1 MMFRK
6 VNKVHFVGI
15 GGIGMS
21 GIAELLMNL
30 GFTVSGSDLNDS
42 EIIRNLKTH
51 GATIFEGHEAKNVKD
66 CEVLVYSSA
75 VPKDNS
81 ELIAAHEN
89 NIPIIKRAEM
99 LGELIALKQTSIG
112 VGGTHG
118 KTSTSSMVGALL
130 SHADLDPTMVVGGLV
145 QNINTNSQLGSGDL
159 IVVEA
164 DEYDKSFLQLKPTI
178 AVITNIEREHMDC
191 YDDMDDLFNSFAQFA
206 NSVPFYGALVACLDS
221 PGVQYIIPQVKRPVI
236 TYGLSSQAE
245 ISAKNIR
252 PNEMVTTFTLYQN
265 NKNCGDVTLH
275 VPGKHNVLNSLAAA
289 AIGFEMGLDA
299 KAIIAGIGS
308 YGGVRRRF
316 EIKGVAND
324 VMVVDD
330 YAHHP
335 TEVSATLQAARDG
348 WDRRII
354 AVFQP
359 HLFTRTESFY
369 KEFAAAF
376 MDSDILIVTDIYPA
390 REKPIKGVTGKL
402 VFDAARSAGHKQA
415 HYIPELDDL
424 QDALD
429 NIVQEN
435 DLVITIG
442 AGTIWRYGQSYF
454 DHLNSKEV
462 AA

>member
-1 MMFRK
+1 MFRK

-21 GIAELLMNL
+21 GIAELLLNL
-30 GFTVSGSDLNDS
+30 GFSVSGSDLNDS
-42 EIIRNLKTH
+42 EIIQNLRSK
-51 GATIFEGHEAKNVKD
+51 GAMIYEGHHAKNLGD

-75 VPKDNS
+75 VPEDNP
-81 ELIAAHEN
+81 ELIAARGKN
-89 NIPIIKRAEM
+89 VTIIKRAEM

-118 KTSTSSMVGALL
+118 KTSTSSMIGALL
-130 SHADLDPTMVVGGLV
+130 SHAQLDPTLVVGGLV
-145 QNINTNSQLGSGDL
+145 KNIDTNSQLGSGDL

-178 AVITNIEREHMDC
+178 SVITNIEQEHMDC
-191 YDDMDDLFNSFAQFA
+191 YDDLEDLHNSFTQFA
-206 NSVPFYGALVACLDS
+206 NAVPFYGAVLACLDS
-221 PGVQYIIPQVKRPVI
+221 PGVQDIIPKIKRPVI
-236 TYGLSSQAE
+236 TYGFTSQAD
-245 ISAKNIR
+245 ISAKNIQSK
-252 PNEMVTTFTLYQN
+252 ETKTTYSLYKQN
-265 NKNCGDVTLH
+265 QKCGKVTLN

-289 AIGFEMGLDA
+289 AIGFEMGLSA
-299 KAIIAGIGS
+299 KTIIAGIGS

-316 EIKGVAND
+316 EIKGIAGD

-359 HLFTRTESFY
+359 HLFSRTKSFY

-376 MDSDILIVTDIYPA
+376 MDSDVLIVTDIYPA

-402 VFDAARSAGHKQA
+402 VFNAARSTGHKNA
-415 HYIPELDDL
+415 HYIPDLENLQVALDD
-424 QDALD
+424 
-429 NIVQEN
+429 IIQEN
-435 DLVITIG
+435 DMVITIG

-454 DHLNSKEV
+454 DHLISQE
-462 AA
+462 AAA

>member
-1 MMFRK
+1 MFRK

-21 GIAELLMNL
+21 GIAELHLNL
-30 GFTVSGSDLNDS
+30 GFSISGSDLNDS
-42 EIIRNLKTH
+42 EIIRNLRSK
-51 GATIFEGHEAKNVKD
+51 GAMIFEGHHAKNLGD

-75 VPKDNS
+75 VPEDNP
-81 ELIAAHEN
+81 ELIAAREKKV
-89 NIPIIKRAEM
+89 PIIKRAEM

-118 KTSTSSMVGALL
+118 KTSTSSMIGALL
-130 SHADLDPTMVVGGLV
+130 SHAQLDPTLVVGGLV
-145 QNINTNSQLGSGDL
+145 KNIDTNSQLGSGDL

-178 AVITNIEREHMDC
+178 SVITNIEQEHMDC
-191 YDDMDDLFNSFAQFA
+191 YDDLEDLHNSFAQFA
-206 NSVPFYGALVACLDS
+206 NAVPFYGVVLACLDS
-221 PGVQYIIPQVKRPVI
+221 SGVQDIIPKIKRPVI
-236 TYGLSSQAE
+236 TYGLTSQAD
-245 ISAKNIR
+245 ISAKNIQSK
-252 PNEMVTTFTLYQN
+252 ESKTTYSLYKQDQ
-265 NKNCGDVTLH
+265 KCGKVTLN

-299 KAIIAGIGS
+299 KTIIDGIGN

-316 EIKGVAND
+316 EIKGIAGD

-335 TEVSATLQAARDG
+335 TEVSATLQAARGG

-359 HLFTRTESFY
+359 HLFSRTKSFY

-376 MDSDILIVTDIYPA
+376 MDSDVLIVTDIYPA
-390 REKPIKGVTGKL
+390 REKPIKGITGKL
-402 VFDAARSAGHKQA
+402 VFNAARSTGHKNA
-415 HYIPELDDL
+415 HYIPDLKDL
-424 QDALD
+424 QTTLD
-429 NIVQEN
+429 GIIQEN
-435 DLVITIG
+435 DMVITIG
-442 AGTIWRYGQSYF
+442 AGTIWRYAQSYF
-454 DHLNSKEV
+454 DHLISQE
-462 AA
+462 AAA

>member
-6 VNKVHFVGI
+6 VNRVHFVGI

-21 GIAELLMNL
+21 GIAELLINL

-42 EIIRNLKTH
+42 EIIQNLKAR
-51 GATIFEGHEAKNVKD
+51 GATVFEGHEASHVSD

-75 VPKDNS
+75 VPKDNP
-81 ELIAAHEN
+81 ELIAAHEK

-130 SHADLDPTMVVGGLV
+130 SHADLDPTLVVGGLV
-145 QNINTNSQLGSGDL
+145 QNIDTNSQLGSGDL

-178 AVITNIEREHMDC
+178 SVITNIEQEHMDC
-191 YDDMDDLFNSFAQFA
+191 YDDLDDLHNSFAQFC
-206 NSVPFYGALVACLDS
+206 NSVPFYGAVVACLDS
-221 PGVQYIIPQVKRPVI
+221 HGVQEIIPRIKRPVI
-236 TYGLSSQAE
+236 TYGLSFQAE

-252 PNEMVTTFTLYQN
+252 AKETDTIYTLYQN
-265 NKNCGDVTLH
+265 NKKCGNVTLH

-289 AIGFEMGLDA
+289 AIGFEMGLNA
-299 KAIIAGIGS
+299 KTIIAGIGS

-316 EIKGVAND
+316 EIKGVAGN

-359 HLFTRTESFY
+359 HLFSRTEAFY

-376 MDSDILIVTDIYPA
+376 MDSDILVVTDIYPA
-390 REKPIKGVTGKL
+390 REKPIKGVTGEL

-415 HYIPELDDL
+415 HYVPELEDL

-429 NIVQEN
+429 EIVREN
-435 DLVITIG
+435 DMVITIG
-442 AGTIWRYGQSYF
+442 AGTIWRYGQSYY
-454 DHLNSKEV
+454 DHLINQE
-462 AA
+462 AAA

>member
-1 MMFRK
+1 MFRK

-21 GIAELLMNL
+21 GIAELLLNL
-30 GFTVSGSDLNDS
+30 GFSVSGSDLNDS
-42 EIIRNLKTH
+42 EIIQNLRSK
-51 GATIFEGHEAKNVKD
+51 GAMIYEGHHAKNLGD

-75 VPKDNS
+75 VPEDNP
-81 ELIAAHEN
+81 ELIAARGKN
-89 NIPIIKRAEM
+89 VTIIKRAEM

-130 SHADLDPTMVVGGLV
+130 SHAQLDPTLVVGGLV
-145 QNINTNSQLGSGDL
+145 KNIDTNSQLGSGDL

-178 AVITNIEREHMDC
+178 SVITNIEQEHMDC
-191 YDDMDDLFNSFAQFA
+191 YDDLEDLHNSFTQFA
-206 NSVPFYGALVACLDS
+206 NAVPFYGAVLACLDS
-221 PGVQYIIPQVKRPVI
+221 PGVQDIIPRIKRPVI
-236 TYGLSSQAE
+236 TYGFTSQAD
-245 ISAKNIR
+245 ISAKNIQSK
-252 PNEMVTTFTLYQN
+252 ETKTTYSLYKQN
-265 NKNCGDVTLH
+265 QKCGKVTLN

-289 AIGFEMGLDA
+289 AIGFEMGLSA
-299 KAIIAGIGS
+299 KTIIAGIGS

-316 EIKGVAND
+316 EIKGIAGD

-359 HLFTRTESFY
+359 HLFSRTKSFY

-376 MDSDILIVTDIYPA
+376 MDSDVLIVTDIYPA

-402 VFDAARSAGHKQA
+402 VFNAARSTGHKNV
-415 HYIPELDDL
+415 HYIPDLENLQVALDD
-424 QDALD
+424 
-429 NIVQEN
+429 IIQEN
-435 DLVITIG
+435 DMVITIG

-454 DHLNSKEV
+454 DHLISQE
-462 AA
+462 AAA

>member
-1 MMFRK
+1 MFRK

-21 GIAELLMNL
+21 GIAELLLNL
-30 GFTVSGSDLNDS
+30 GFSISGSDLNDS
-42 EIIRNLKTH
+42 EIIRNLRSK
-51 GATIFEGHEAKNVKD
+51 GAMIFEGHHAKNLGD

-75 VPKDNS
+75 VPEDNP
-81 ELIAAHEN
+81 ELIAAREKKV
-89 NIPIIKRAEM
+89 PIIKRAEM

-118 KTSTSSMVGALL
+118 KTSTSSMIGALL
-130 SHADLDPTMVVGGLV
+130 SHAQLDPTLVVGGLV
-145 QNINTNSQLGSGDL
+145 KNIDTNSQLGSGDL

-178 AVITNIEREHMDC
+178 SVITNIEQEHMDC
-191 YDDMDDLFNSFAQFA
+191 YDDLEDLHNSFAQFA
-206 NSVPFYGALVACLDS
+206 NAVPFYGVVLACLDS
-221 PGVQYIIPQVKRPVI
+221 SGVQDIIPKIKRPVI
-236 TYGLSSQAE
+236 TYGLTSQAD
-245 ISAKNIR
+245 ISAKNIQSK
-252 PNEMVTTFTLYQN
+252 ESKTTYSLYKQDQ
-265 NKNCGDVTLH
+265 KCGKVTLN

-299 KAIIAGIGS
+299 KTIIDGIGS

-316 EIKGVAND
+316 EIKGIAGD

-335 TEVSATLQAARDG
+335 TEVSATLQAARGG

-359 HLFTRTESFY
+359 HLFSRTKSFY

-376 MDSDILIVTDIYPA
+376 MDSDVLIVTDIYPA
-390 REKPIKGVTGKL
+390 REKPIKGITGKL
-402 VFDAARSAGHKQA
+402 VFNAARSTGHKNA
-415 HYIPELDDL
+415 HYIPDLKDLKTTLDG
-424 QDALD
+424 
-429 NIVQEN
+429 IIQEN
-435 DLVITIG
+435 DMVITIG
-442 AGTIWRYGQSYF
+442 AGTIWRYAQSYF
-454 DHLNSKEV
+454 DHLISQE
-462 AA
+462 AAA

>member
-1 MMFRK
+1 MFRK

-21 GIAELLMNL
+21 GIAELLLNL
-30 GFTVSGSDLNDS
+30 GFFISGSDLNDS
-42 EIIRNLKTH
+42 EIIRNLRSK
-51 GATIFEGHEAKNVKD
+51 GAMIFEGHHAKNLGD

-75 VPKDNS
+75 VPEDNP
-81 ELIAAHEN
+81 ELIAAREKKV
-89 NIPIIKRAEM
+89 PIIKRAEM

-118 KTSTSSMVGALL
+118 KTSTSSMIGALL
-130 SHADLDPTMVVGGLV
+130 SHAQLDPTLVVGGLV
-145 QNINTNSQLGSGDL
+145 KNIDTNSQLGSGDL

-178 AVITNIEREHMDC
+178 SVITNIEQEHMDC
-191 YDDMDDLFNSFAQFA
+191 YDDLEDLHNSFAQFA
-206 NSVPFYGALVACLDS
+206 NAVPFYGVVLACLDS
-221 PGVQYIIPQVKRPVI
+221 SGVQDIIPKIKRPVI
-236 TYGLSSQAE
+236 TYGLTSQAD
-245 ISAKNIR
+245 ISAKNIQSKESK
-252 PNEMVTTFTLYQN
+252 PTYSLYKQDQ
-265 NKNCGDVTLH
+265 KCGKVTLN

-299 KAIIAGIGS
+299 KTIIDGIGS

-316 EIKGVAND
+316 EIKGIAGD

-335 TEVSATLQAARDG
+335 TEVSATLQAARGG

-359 HLFTRTESFY
+359 HLFSRTKSFY

-376 MDSDILIVTDIYPA
+376 MDSDVLIVTDIYPA
-390 REKPIKGVTGKL
+390 REKPIKGITGKL
-402 VFDAARSAGHKQA
+402 VFNAARSTGHKNA
-415 HYIPELDDL
+415 HYIPDLKDL
-424 QDALD
+424 QTTLD
-429 NIVQEN
+429 GIIQEN
-435 DLVITIG
+435 DMVITIG
-442 AGTIWRYGQSYF
+442 AGTIWRYAQSYF
-454 DHLNSKEV
+454 DHLISQE
-462 AA
+462 AAA

>member
-1 MMFRK
+1 MFRK

-21 GIAELLMNL
+21 GIAELLLNL
-30 GFTVSGSDLNDS
+30 GFSISGSDLNDS
-42 EIIRNLKTH
+42 EIIRNLRSK
-51 GATIFEGHEAKNVKD
+51 GAMIFEGHHAKNLGD

-75 VPKDNS
+75 VPEDNP
-81 ELIAAHEN
+81 ELIAAREKKV
-89 NIPIIKRAEM
+89 PIIKRAEM

-118 KTSTSSMVGALL
+118 KTSTSSMIGALL
-130 SHADLDPTMVVGGLV
+130 SHAQLDPTLVVGGLV
-145 QNINTNSQLGSGDL
+145 KNIDTNSQLGSGDL

-178 AVITNIEREHMDC
+178 SVITNIEQEHMDC
-191 YDDMDDLFNSFAQFA
+191 YDDLEDLHNSFAQFA
-206 NSVPFYGALVACLDS
+206 NAVPFYGVVLACLDS
-221 PGVQYIIPQVKRPVI
+221 SGVQDIIPKIKRPVI
-236 TYGLSSQAE
+236 TYGLTSQAD
-245 ISAKNIR
+245 ISAKNIQSK
-252 PNEMVTTFTLYQN
+252 ESKTTYSLYKQN
-265 NKNCGDVTLH
+265 QKCGKVTLN

-299 KAIIAGIGS
+299 KTIMDGIGS

-316 EIKGVAND
+316 EIKGIAGD

-335 TEVSATLQAARDG
+335 TEVSATLQAARGG

-359 HLFTRTESFY
+359 HLFSRTKSFY

-376 MDSDILIVTDIYPA
+376 MDSDVLIVTDIYPA
-390 REKPIKGVTGKL
+390 REKPIKGITGKL
-402 VFDAARSAGHKQA
+402 VFNAARSTGHKNA
-415 HYIPELDDL
+415 HYIPDLKDL
-424 QDALD
+424 QTTLD
-429 NIVQEN
+429 GIIQEN
-435 DLVITIG
+435 DMVITIG
-442 AGTIWRYGQSYF
+442 AGTIWRYAQSYF
-454 DHLNSKEV
+454 DHLISQE
-462 AA
+462 AAA

>member
-1 MMFRK
+1 MFRK

-21 GIAELLMNL
+21 GIAELLLNL
-30 GFTVSGSDLNDS
+30 GFSVSGSDLNDS
-42 EIIRNLKTH
+42 EIIQNLRSK
-51 GATIFEGHEAKNVKD
+51 GAMIYEGHHAKNLGD

-75 VPKDNS
+75 VPEDNP
-81 ELIAAHEN
+81 ELIAARGKN
-89 NIPIIKRAEM
+89 VPIIKRAEM

-118 KTSTSSMVGALL
+118 KTSTSSMIGALL
-130 SHADLDPTMVVGGLV
+130 SYAQLDPTLVVGGLV
-145 QNINTNSQLGSGDL
+145 KNIDTNSQLGSGDL

-178 AVITNIEREHMDC
+178 SVITNIEQEHMDC
-191 YDDMDDLFNSFAQFA
+191 YDDLEDLHNSFTQFA
-206 NSVPFYGALVACLDS
+206 NAVPFYGAVLACLDS
-221 PGVQYIIPQVKRPVI
+221 PGVQDIIPKIKRPVI
-236 TYGLSSQAE
+236 TYGFTSQAD
-245 ISAKNIR
+245 ISAKNIQSK
-252 PNEMVTTFTLYQN
+252 ETKTTYSLYKQN
-265 NKNCGDVTLH
+265 QKCGKVTLN

-289 AIGFEMGLDA
+289 AIGFEMGLSA
-299 KAIIAGIGS
+299 KTIIAGIGS

-316 EIKGVAND
+316 EIKGIAGD

-359 HLFTRTESFY
+359 HLFSRTKSFY

-376 MDSDILIVTDIYPA
+376 MDSDVLIVTDIYPA

-402 VFDAARSAGHKQA
+402 VFNAARSTGHKNV
-415 HYIPELDDL
+415 HYIPNLENLQVSLDD
-424 QDALD
+424 
-429 NIVQEN
+429 IIQEN
-435 DLVITIG
+435 DMVITIG

-454 DHLNSKEV
+454 DHLINQE
-462 AA
+462 AAA

>member
-1 MMFRK
+1 MFRK

-21 GIAELLMNL
+21 GIAELLLNL
-30 GFTVSGSDLNDS
+30 GFSVSGSDLNDS
-42 EIIRNLKTH
+42 EIIQNLRSK
-51 GATIFEGHEAKNVKD
+51 GAMIYEGHHAKNLGD

-75 VPKDNS
+75 VPEDNP
-81 ELIAAHEN
+81 ELIAARGKN
-89 NIPIIKRAEM
+89 VTIIKRAEM

-118 KTSTSSMVGALL
+118 KTSTSSMIGALL
-130 SHADLDPTMVVGGLV
+130 SHAQLDPTLVVGGLV
-145 QNINTNSQLGSGDL
+145 KNIDTNSQLGSGDL

-178 AVITNIEREHMDC
+178 SVITNIEQEHMDC
-191 YDDMDDLFNSFAQFA
+191 YDDLEDLHNSFTQFA
-206 NSVPFYGALVACLDS
+206 NAVPFYGAVLACLDS
-221 PGVQYIIPQVKRPVI
+221 PGVQDIIPRIKRPVI
-236 TYGLSSQAE
+236 TYGFTSQAD
-245 ISAKNIR
+245 ISAKNIQSK
-252 PNEMVTTFTLYQN
+252 ETKTTYSLYKQN
-265 NKNCGDVTLH
+265 QKCGKVTLN

-289 AIGFEMGLDA
+289 AIGFEMGLSA
-299 KAIIAGIGS
+299 KTIIAGIGS

-316 EIKGVAND
+316 EIKGIAGN

-359 HLFTRTESFY
+359 HLFSRTKSFY

-376 MDSDILIVTDIYPA
+376 MDSDVLIVTDIYPA

-402 VFDAARSAGHKQA
+402 VFNAARSTGHKNV
-415 HYIPELDDL
+415 HYIPDLEDLQAALDD
-424 QDALD
+424 
-429 NIVQEN
+429 IIQEN
-435 DLVITIG
+435 DMVITIG

-454 DHLNSKEV
+454 DHLISQE
-462 AA
+462 AAA

>member
-1 MMFRK
+1 MFRK

-21 GIAELLMNL
+21 GIAELLLNL
-30 GFTVSGSDLNDS
+30 GFSISGSDLNDS
-42 EIIRNLKTH
+42 EIIRNLRSK
-51 GATIFEGHEAKNVKD
+51 GAMIFEGHHAKNLGD

-75 VPKDNS
+75 VPENNP
-81 ELIAAHEN
+81 ELIAAREKKV
-89 NIPIIKRAEM
+89 PIIKRAEM

-118 KTSTSSMVGALL
+118 KTSTSSMIGALL
-130 SHADLDPTMVVGGLV
+130 SHAQLDPTLVVGGLV
-145 QNINTNSQLGSGDL
+145 KNIDTNSQLGSGNL

-178 AVITNIEREHMDC
+178 SVITNIEQEHMDC
-191 YDDMDDLFNSFAQFA
+191 YDDLEDLHNSFAQFA
-206 NSVPFYGALVACLDS
+206 NAVPFYGVVLACLDS
-221 PGVQYIIPQVKRPVI
+221 SGVQDIIPKIKRPVI
-236 TYGLSSQAE
+236 TYGLTSQAD
-245 ISAKNIR
+245 ISAKNIQSK
-252 PNEMVTTFTLYQN
+252 ESKTTYSLYKQN
-265 NKNCGDVTLH
+265 QKCGKVTLN

-299 KAIIAGIGS
+299 KTIIDGIGS

-316 EIKGVAND
+316 EIKGIAGD

-335 TEVSATLQAARDG
+335 TEVSATLQAARGG

-359 HLFTRTESFY
+359 HLFSRTKSFY

-376 MDSDILIVTDIYPA
+376 MDSDVLIVTDIYPA
-390 REKPIKGVTGKL
+390 REKPIKGITGKL
-402 VFDAARSAGHKQA
+402 VFNAARSTGHKNA
-415 HYIPELDDL
+415 HYIPDLKDL
-424 QDALD
+424 QTTLD
-429 NIVQEN
+429 GIIQEN
-435 DLVITIG
+435 DMVITIG
-442 AGTIWRYGQSYF
+442 AGTIWRYAQSYF
-454 DHLNSKEV
+454 DHLISQE
-462 AA
+462 AAA

>member
-1 MMFRK
+1 MFRK

-21 GIAELLMNL
+21 GIAELLLNL
-30 GFTVSGSDLNDS
+30 GFSISGSDLNDS
-42 EIIRNLKTH
+42 EIIRNLRSK
-51 GATIFEGHEAKNVKD
+51 GAMIFEGHHAKNLGD

-75 VPKDNS
+75 VPEANP
-81 ELIAAHEN
+81 ELIAAREKKA
-89 NIPIIKRAEM
+89 PIIKRAEM

-118 KTSTSSMVGALL
+118 KTSTSSMIGALL
-130 SHADLDPTMVVGGLV
+130 SHAQLDPTLVVGGLV
-145 QNINTNSQLGSGDL
+145 KNIDTNSQLGSGDL

-178 AVITNIEREHMDC
+178 SVITNIEQEHMDC
-191 YDDMDDLFNSFAQFA
+191 YDDLEDLHNSFAQFA
-206 NSVPFYGALVACLDS
+206 NAVPFYGVVLACLDS
-221 PGVQYIIPQVKRPVI
+221 SGVQDIIPKIKRPVI
-236 TYGLSSQAE
+236 TFGLTSQAD
-245 ISAKNIR
+245 ISAKNIQSK
-252 PNEMVTTFTLYQN
+252 ESKTTYSLYKQN
-265 NKNCGDVTLH
+265 QKCGKVTLN

-299 KAIIAGIGS
+299 KTIIDGIGS

-316 EIKGVAND
+316 EIKGIAGD

-335 TEVSATLQAARDG
+335 TEVSATLQAARGG

-359 HLFTRTESFY
+359 HLFSRTKSFY

-376 MDSDILIVTDIYPA
+376 MDSDVLIVTDIYPA
-390 REKPIKGVTGKL
+390 REKPIKGITGKL
-402 VFDAARSAGHKQA
+402 VFNAARSTGHKNA
-415 HYIPELDDL
+415 HYIPDLKDL
-424 QDALD
+424 QTTLD
-429 NIVQEN
+429 GIIQEN
-435 DLVITIG
+435 DMVITIG
-442 AGTIWRYGQSYF
+442 AGTIWRYAQSYF
-454 DHLNSKEV
+454 DHLISQE
-462 AA
+462 AAA

>member
-1 MMFRK
+1 MFRK

-21 GIAELLMNL
+21 GIAELLLNL
-30 GFTVSGSDLNDS
+30 GFSISGSDLNDS
-42 EIIRNLKTH
+42 KIIRNLRSK
-51 GATIFEGHEAKNVKD
+51 GAMIFEGHHAKNLGD

-75 VPKDNS
+75 VPEDNP
-81 ELIAAHEN
+81 ELIAAREKKV
-89 NIPIIKRAEM
+89 PIIKRAEM

-118 KTSTSSMVGALL
+118 KTSTSSMIGALL
-130 SHADLDPTMVVGGLV
+130 SHAQLDPTLVVGGLV
-145 QNINTNSQLGSGDL
+145 KNIDTNSQLGSGDL

-178 AVITNIEREHMDC
+178 SVITNIEQEHMDC
-191 YDDMDDLFNSFAQFA
+191 YDDLEDLHNSFAQFA
-206 NSVPFYGALVACLDS
+206 NAVPFYGVVLACLDS
-221 PGVQYIIPQVKRPVI
+221 SGVQDIIPKIKRPVI
-236 TYGLSSQAE
+236 TYGLTSQAD
-245 ISAKNIR
+245 ISAKNIQSK
-252 PNEMVTTFTLYQN
+252 ESKTTYSLYKQN
-265 NKNCGDVTLH
+265 QKCGKVTLN

-299 KAIIAGIGS
+299 KTIIDGIGS

-316 EIKGVAND
+316 EIKGIAGD

-335 TEVSATLQAARDG
+335 TEVSATLQAARGG

-359 HLFTRTESFY
+359 HLFSRTKSFY

-376 MDSDILIVTDIYPA
+376 MDSDVLIVTDIYPA
-390 REKPIKGVTGKL
+390 REKPIKGITGKL
-402 VFDAARSAGHKQA
+402 VFNAARSTGHKNA
-415 HYIPELDDL
+415 HYIPDLKDL
-424 QDALD
+424 QTTLD
-429 NIVQEN
+429 GIIQEN
-435 DLVITIG
+435 DMVITIG
-442 AGTIWRYGQSYF
+442 AGTIWRYAQSYF
-454 DHLNSKEV
+454 DHLISQE
-462 AA
+462 AAA

>member
-1 MMFRK
+1 MFRK

-21 GIAELLMNL
+21 GIAELLLNL
-30 GFTVSGSDLNDS
+30 GFSVSGSDLNDS
-42 EIIRNLKTH
+42 EIIQNLRSK
-51 GATIFEGHEAKNVKD
+51 GAMIYEGHHAKNLGD

-75 VPKDNS
+75 VPEDNP
-81 ELIAAHEN
+81 ELIAARGKN
-89 NIPIIKRAEM
+89 VTIIKRAEM

-118 KTSTSSMVGALL
+118 KTSTSSMIGALL
-130 SHADLDPTMVVGGLV
+130 SHAQLDPTLVVGGLV
-145 QNINTNSQLGSGDL
+145 KNIDTNSQLGSGDL

-178 AVITNIEREHMDC
+178 SVITNIEQEHMDC
-191 YDDMDDLFNSFAQFA
+191 YDDLEDLHNSFTQFA
-206 NSVPFYGALVACLDS
+206 NAVPFYGAVLACLDS
-221 PGVQYIIPQVKRPVI
+221 PGVQDIIPRIKRPVI
-236 TYGLSSQAE
+236 TYGFTSQAD
-245 ISAKNIR
+245 ISAKNIQSK
-252 PNEMVTTFTLYQN
+252 ETKTTYSLYKQN
-265 NKNCGDVTLH
+265 QKCGKVTLN

-289 AIGFEMGLDA
+289 AIGFEMGLSA
-299 KAIIAGIGS
+299 KTIIAGIGS

-316 EIKGVAND
+316 EIKGIAGD

-359 HLFTRTESFY
+359 HLFSRTKSFY

-376 MDSDILIVTDIYPA
+376 MDSDVLIVTDIYPA

-402 VFDAARSAGHKQA
+402 VFNAARSTGHKNV
-415 HYIPELDDL
+415 HYIPDLEDLQAALDDM
-424 QDALD
+424 
-429 NIVQEN
+429 IQEN
-435 DLVITIG
+435 DMVITIG

-454 DHLNSKEV
+454 DHLISQE
-462 AA
+462 AAA

>member
-1 MMFRK
+1 MFRK

-21 GIAELLMNL
+21 GIAELLLNL
-30 GFTVSGSDLNDS
+30 GFSISGSDLNDS
-42 EIIRNLKTH
+42 EIIRNLRSK
-51 GATIFEGHEAKNVKD
+51 GAMIFEGHHAKNLGD

-75 VPKDNS
+75 VPEDNP
-81 ELIAAHEN
+81 ELIAAREKKV
-89 NIPIIKRAEM
+89 PIIKRAEM

-118 KTSTSSMVGALL
+118 KTSTSSMIGALL
-130 SHADLDPTMVVGGLV
+130 SHAQLDPTLVVGGLV
-145 QNINTNSQLGSGDL
+145 KNIDTNSQLGSGDL

-178 AVITNIEREHMDC
+178 SVITNIEQEHMDC
-191 YDDMDDLFNSFAQFA
+191 YDDLEDLHNSFAQFA
-206 NSVPFYGALVACLDS
+206 NAVPFYGVVLACLDS
-221 PGVQYIIPQVKRPVI
+221 SGVQDIIPKIKRPVI
-236 TYGLSSQAE
+236 TYGLTSQAD
-245 ISAKNIR
+245 ISAKNIQSK
-252 PNEMVTTFTLYQN
+252 ESKTTYSLYKQDQEYG
-265 NKNCGDVTLH
+265 KVTLN

-299 KAIIAGIGS
+299 KTIIDGIGS

-316 EIKGVAND
+316 EIKGIAGD

-335 TEVSATLQAARDG
+335 TEVSATLQAARGG

-359 HLFTRTESFY
+359 HLFSRTKSFY

-376 MDSDILIVTDIYPA
+376 MDSDVLIVTDIYPA
-390 REKPIKGVTGKL
+390 REKPIKGITGKL
-402 VFDAARSAGHKQA
+402 VFNAARSTGHKNA
-415 HYIPELDDL
+415 HYIPDLKDL
-424 QDALD
+424 QTTLD
-429 NIVQEN
+429 GIIQEN
-435 DLVITIG
+435 DMVITIG
-442 AGTIWRYGQSYF
+442 AGTIWRYAQSYF
-454 DHLNSKEV
+454 DHLISQE
-462 AA
+462 AAA

>member
-1 MMFRK
+1 MFRK

-21 GIAELLMNL
+21 GIAELLLNL
-30 GFTVSGSDLNDS
+30 GFSVSGSDLNDS
-42 EIIRNLKTH
+42 EIIQNLRSK
-51 GATIFEGHEAKNVKD
+51 GAMIYEGHHAKNLGD

-75 VPKDNS
+75 VPEDNP
-81 ELIAAHEN
+81 ELIAARGKN
-89 NIPIIKRAEM
+89 VTIIKRAEM

-118 KTSTSSMVGALL
+118 KTSTSSMIGALL
-130 SHADLDPTMVVGGLV
+130 SHAQLDPTLVVGGLV
-145 QNINTNSQLGSGDL
+145 KNIDTNSQLGSGDL

-178 AVITNIEREHMDC
+178 SVITNIEQEHMDC
-191 YDDMDDLFNSFAQFA
+191 YDDLEDLHNSFTQFA
-206 NSVPFYGALVACLDS
+206 NAVPFYGAVLVCLDS
-221 PGVQYIIPQVKRPVI
+221 PGVQDIIPRIKRPVI
-236 TYGLSSQAE
+236 TYGFTSQAD
-245 ISAKNIR
+245 ISAKNIQSK
-252 PNEMVTTFTLYQN
+252 ETKTTYSLYKQN
-265 NKNCGDVTLH
+265 QKCGKVTLN

-289 AIGFEMGLDA
+289 AIGFEMGLSA
-299 KAIIAGIGS
+299 KTIIAGIGS

-316 EIKGVAND
+316 EIKGIAGE

-359 HLFTRTESFY
+359 HLFSRTKSFY

-376 MDSDILIVTDIYPA
+376 MDSDVLIVTDIYPA

-402 VFDAARSAGHKQA
+402 VFNAARSTGHKNV
-415 HYIPELDDL
+415 HYIPDLEDLQAALDD
-424 QDALD
+424 
-429 NIVQEN
+429 IIQEN
-435 DLVITIG
+435 DMVITIG

-454 DHLNSKEV
+454 DHLISQE
-462 AA
+462 AAA

>member
-1 MMFRK
+1 
-6 VNKVHFVGI
+6 
-15 GGIGMS
+15 MS
-21 GIAELLMNL
+21 GIAELLLNL
-30 GFTVSGSDLNDS
+30 GFSVSGSDLNDS
-42 EIIRNLKTH
+42 EIIQNLRSK
-51 GATIFEGHEAKNVKD
+51 GAMIYEGHHAKNLGD

-75 VPKDNS
+75 VPEDNP
-81 ELIAAHEN
+81 ELIAARGKN
-89 NIPIIKRAEM
+89 VTIIKRAEM

-118 KTSTSSMVGALL
+118 KTSTSSMIGALL
-130 SHADLDPTMVVGGLV
+130 SYAQLDPTLVVGGLV
-145 QNINTNSQLGSGDL
+145 KNIDTNSQLGSGDL

-178 AVITNIEREHMDC
+178 SVITNIEQEHMDC
-191 YDDMDDLFNSFAQFA
+191 YDDLEDLHNSFTQFA
-206 NSVPFYGALVACLDS
+206 NAVPFYGAVLACLDS
-221 PGVQYIIPQVKRPVI
+221 PGVQDIIPRIKRPVI
-236 TYGLSSQAE
+236 TYGFTSQAD
-245 ISAKNIR
+245 ISAKNIQSK
-252 PNEMVTTFTLYQN
+252 ETKTTYSLYKQN
-265 NKNCGDVTLH
+265 QKCGKVTLN

-289 AIGFEMGLDA
+289 AIGFEMGLSA
-299 KAIIAGIGS
+299 KTIIAGIGS

-316 EIKGVAND
+316 EIKGIAGD

-359 HLFTRTESFY
+359 HLFSRTKSFY

-376 MDSDILIVTDIYPA
+376 MDSDVLIVTDIYPA

-402 VFDAARSAGHKQA
+402 VFNAARSTGHKNV
-415 HYIPELDDL
+415 HYIPDLEDLQAALDD
-424 QDALD
+424 
-429 NIVQEN
+429 IIQEN
-435 DLVITIG
+435 DMVITIG

-454 DHLNSKEV
+454 DHLISQE
-462 AA
+462 AAA

>member
-1 MMFRK
+1 MFRK

-21 GIAELLMNL
+21 GIAELLLNL
-30 GFTVSGSDLNDS
+30 GFSISGSDLNDS
-42 EIIRNLKTH
+42 KIIRNLRSK
-51 GATIFEGHEAKNVKD
+51 GAMIFEGHHAKNLGD

-75 VPKDNS
+75 VPEDNP
-81 ELIAAHEN
+81 ELIAAREKKV
-89 NIPIIKRAEM
+89 PIIKRAEM

-118 KTSTSSMVGALL
+118 KTSTSSMIGALL
-130 SHADLDPTMVVGGLV
+130 SHAQLDPTLVVGGLV
-145 QNINTNSQLGSGDL
+145 KNIDTNSQLGSGDL

-178 AVITNIEREHMDC
+178 SVITNIEQEHMDC
-191 YDDMDDLFNSFAQFA
+191 YDDLEDLHNSFAQFA
-206 NSVPFYGALVACLDS
+206 NAVPFYGVVLACLDS
-221 PGVQYIIPQVKRPVI
+221 SGVQDIIPKIKRPVI
-236 TYGLSSQAE
+236 TYGLTSQAD
-245 ISAKNIR
+245 ISAKNIQSK
-252 PNEMVTTFTLYQN
+252 ESKTTYSLYKQDQ
-265 NKNCGDVTLH
+265 KCGKVTLN

-299 KAIIAGIGS
+299 KTIIDGIGS

-316 EIKGVAND
+316 EIKGIAGD

-335 TEVSATLQAARDG
+335 TEVSATLQAARGG

-359 HLFTRTESFY
+359 HLFSRTKSFY

-376 MDSDILIVTDIYPA
+376 MDSDVLIVTDIYPA
-390 REKPIKGVTGKL
+390 REKPIKGITGKL
-402 VFDAARSAGHKQA
+402 VFNAARSTGHKNA
-415 HYIPELDDL
+415 HYIPDLKDL
-424 QDALD
+424 QTTLD
-429 NIVQEN
+429 GIIQEN
-435 DLVITIG
+435 DMVITIG
-442 AGTIWRYGQSYF
+442 AGTIWRYAQSYF
-454 DHLNSKEV
+454 DHLISQE
-462 AA
+462 AAA

>member
-1 MMFRK
+1 MFRK

-21 GIAELLMNL
+21 GIAELLLNL
-30 GFTVSGSDLNDS
+30 GFSVSGSDLNDS
-42 EIIRNLKTH
+42 EIIQNLRSK
-51 GATIFEGHEAKNVKD
+51 GAMIYEGHHAKNLGD

-75 VPKDNS
+75 VPEDNP
-81 ELIAAHEN
+81 ELIAARGKN
-89 NIPIIKRAEM
+89 VTIIKRAEM

-118 KTSTSSMVGALL
+118 KTSTSSMIGALL
-130 SHADLDPTMVVGGLV
+130 SHAQLDPTLVVGGLV
-145 QNINTNSQLGSGDL
+145 KNINTNSQLGSGDL

-178 AVITNIEREHMDC
+178 SVITNIEQEHMDC
-191 YDDMDDLFNSFAQFA
+191 YDDLEDLHKSFAQFA
-206 NSVPFYGALVACLDS
+206 NAVPFYGAVLACLDS
-221 PGVQYIIPQVKRPVI
+221 PGVQDIIPRIKRPVI
-236 TYGLSSQAE
+236 TYGFTSQAD
-245 ISAKNIR
+245 ISAKNIQSK
-252 PNEMVTTFTLYQN
+252 ETKTTYSLYKQN
-265 NKNCGDVTLH
+265 QKCGKVTLN

-289 AIGFEMGLDA
+289 AIGFEMGLSA
-299 KAIIAGIGS
+299 KTIIAGIGS

-316 EIKGVAND
+316 EIKGIAGD

-359 HLFTRTESFY
+359 HLFSRTKSFY

-376 MDSDILIVTDIYPA
+376 MDSDVLIVTDIYPA

-402 VFDAARSAGHKQA
+402 VFNAARSTGHKNV
-415 HYIPELDDL
+415 HYIPNLENLQVSLDD
-424 QDALD
+424 
-429 NIVQEN
+429 IIQEN
-435 DLVITIG
+435 DMVITIG

-454 DHLNSKEV
+454 DHLISQE
-462 AA
+462 AAA

>member
-1 MMFRK
+1 MFRK

-21 GIAELLMNL
+21 GIAELLLNL
-30 GFTVSGSDLNDS
+30 GFSISGSDLNDS
-42 EIIRNLKTH
+42 EIIRNLRSK
-51 GATIFEGHEAKNVKD
+51 GAMIFEGHHAKNLGD

-75 VPKDNS
+75 VPEDNP
-81 ELIAAHEN
+81 ELIAAREKKV
-89 NIPIIKRAEM
+89 PIIKRAEM

-118 KTSTSSMVGALL
+118 KTSTSSMIGALL
-130 SHADLDPTMVVGGLV
+130 SYAQLDPTLVVGGLV
-145 QNINTNSQLGSGDL
+145 KNIDTNSQLGSGDL

-178 AVITNIEREHMDC
+178 SVITNIEQEHMDC
-191 YDDMDDLFNSFAQFA
+191 YDDLEDLHNSFAQFA
-206 NSVPFYGALVACLDS
+206 NAVPFYGVVLACLDS
-221 PGVQYIIPQVKRPVI
+221 SGVQDIIPKIKRPVI
-236 TYGLSSQAE
+236 TYGLTSQAD
-245 ISAKNIR
+245 ISAKNIQSK
-252 PNEMVTTFTLYQN
+252 ESKTTYSLYKQDQ
-265 NKNCGDVTLH
+265 KCGKVTLN

-299 KAIIAGIGS
+299 KTIIDGIGS

-316 EIKGVAND
+316 EIKGIAGD

-335 TEVSATLQAARDG
+335 TEVSATLQAARGG

-359 HLFTRTESFY
+359 HLFSRTKSFY

-376 MDSDILIVTDIYPA
+376 MDSDVLIVTDIYPA
-390 REKPIKGVTGKL
+390 REKPIKGITGKL
-402 VFDAARSAGHKQA
+402 VFNAARSTGHKNA
-415 HYIPELDDL
+415 HYIPDLKDL
-424 QDALD
+424 QTTLD
-429 NIVQEN
+429 GIIQEN
-435 DLVITIG
+435 DMVITIG
-442 AGTIWRYGQSYF
+442 AGTIWRYAQSYF
-454 DHLNSKEV
+454 DHLISQE
-462 AA
+462 AAA

>member
-1 MMFRK
+1 MFRK

-21 GIAELLMNL
+21 GIAELLLNL
-30 GFTVSGSDLNDS
+30 GFSVSGSDLNDS
-42 EIIRNLKTH
+42 EIIQNLRSK
-51 GATIFEGHEAKNVKD
+51 GAMIYEGHHAKNLGD

-75 VPKDNS
+75 VPEDNP
-81 ELIAAHEN
+81 ELIAARGKN
-89 NIPIIKRAEM
+89 VTIIKRAEM

-118 KTSTSSMVGALL
+118 KTSTSSMIGALL
-130 SHADLDPTMVVGGLV
+130 SHAQLDPTLVVGGLV
-145 QNINTNSQLGSGDL
+145 KNIDTNSQLGSGDL

-178 AVITNIEREHMDC
+178 SVITNIEQEHMDC
-191 YDDMDDLFNSFAQFA
+191 YDDLEDLHNSFTQFA
-206 NSVPFYGALVACLDS
+206 NAVPFYGAVLACLDS
-221 PGVQYIIPQVKRPVI
+221 PGVQDIIPRIKRPVI
-236 TYGLSSQAE
+236 TYGFTSQAD
-245 ISAKNIR
+245 ISAKNIQSK
-252 PNEMVTTFTLYQN
+252 ETKTTYSLYKQN
-265 NKNCGDVTLH
+265 QKCGKVTLN

-289 AIGFEMGLDA
+289 AIGFEMGLSA
-299 KAIIAGIGS
+299 KTIIAGIGS

-316 EIKGVAND
+316 EIKGIAGD

-359 HLFTRTESFY
+359 HLFSRTKSFY

-376 MDSDILIVTDIYPA
+376 MDSDVLIVTDIYPA

-402 VFDAARSAGHKQA
+402 VFNAARSTGHKNV
-415 HYIPELDDL
+415 HYIPDLEDLQAALDD
-424 QDALD
+424 
-429 NIVQEN
+429 IIQEN
-435 DLVITIG
+435 DMVITIG

-454 DHLNSKEV
+454 DHLISQE
-462 AA
+462 AAA

>member
-1 MMFRK
+1 MFRK

-21 GIAELLMNL
+21 GIAELLLNL
-30 GFTVSGSDLNDS
+30 GFSISGSDLNDS
-42 EIIRNLKTH
+42 EIIRNLRSK
-51 GATIFEGHEAKNVKD
+51 GAMIFEGHHAKNLGD

-75 VPKDNS
+75 VPEDNP
-81 ELIAAHEN
+81 ELIAAREKKV
-89 NIPIIKRAEM
+89 PIIKRAEM

-118 KTSTSSMVGALL
+118 KTSTSSMIGALL
-130 SHADLDPTMVVGGLV
+130 SHAQLAPTLVVGGLV
-145 QNINTNSQLGSGDL
+145 KNIDTNSQLGSGDL

-178 AVITNIEREHMDC
+178 SVITNIEQEHMDC
-191 YDDMDDLFNSFAQFA
+191 YDDLEDLHNSFAQFA
-206 NSVPFYGALVACLDS
+206 NAVPFYGVVLACLDS
-221 PGVQYIIPQVKRPVI
+221 SGVQDIIPKIKRPVI
-236 TYGLSSQAE
+236 TYGLTSQAD
-245 ISAKNIR
+245 ISAKNIQSK
-252 PNEMVTTFTLYQN
+252 ESKTTYSLYKQN
-265 NKNCGDVTLH
+265 QKCGKVTLN

-299 KAIIAGIGS
+299 KTIIDGIGS

-316 EIKGVAND
+316 EIKGIAGD

-335 TEVSATLQAARDG
+335 TEVSATLQAARGG

-359 HLFTRTESFY
+359 HLFSRTKSFY

-376 MDSDILIVTDIYPA
+376 MDSDVLIVTDIYPA
-390 REKPIKGVTGKL
+390 REKPIKGITGKL
-402 VFDAARSAGHKQA
+402 VFNAARSTGHKNA
-415 HYIPELDDL
+415 HYIPDLKDL
-424 QDALD
+424 QTTLD
-429 NIVQEN
+429 GIIQEN
-435 DLVITIG
+435 DMVITIG
-442 AGTIWRYGQSYF
+442 AGTIWRYAQSYF
-454 DHLNSKEV
+454 DHLISQE
-462 AA
+462 AAA

>member
-1 MMFRK
+1 MFRK

-21 GIAELLMNL
+21 GIAELLLNL
-30 GFTVSGSDLNDS
+30 GFSVSGSDLNDS
-42 EIIRNLKTH
+42 EIIQNLRSK
-51 GATIFEGHEAKNVKD
+51 GAMIYEGHHAKNLGD

-75 VPKDNS
+75 VPEDNP
-81 ELIAAHEN
+81 ELIAARGKN
-89 NIPIIKRAEM
+89 VTIIKRAEM

-118 KTSTSSMVGALL
+118 KTSTSSMIGALL
-130 SHADLDPTMVVGGLV
+130 SYAQLDPTLVVGGLV
-145 QNINTNSQLGSGDL
+145 KNIDTNSQLGSGDI

-178 AVITNIEREHMDC
+178 SVITNIEQEHMDC
-191 YDDMDDLFNSFAQFA
+191 YDDLEDLHKSFAQFA
-206 NSVPFYGALVACLDS
+206 NAVPFYGAVLACLDS
-221 PGVQYIIPQVKRPVI
+221 PGVQDIIPSIKRPVI
-236 TYGLSSQAE
+236 TYGFTSQAD
-245 ISAKNIR
+245 ISAKNIQSK
-252 PNEMVTTFTLYQN
+252 ETKTTYSLYKQNQKCGKITLN
-265 NKNCGDVTLH
+265 

-289 AIGFEMGLDA
+289 AIGFEMGLSV
-299 KAIIAGIGS
+299 KTIIAGIGS

-316 EIKGVAND
+316 EIKGIASD

-359 HLFTRTESFY
+359 HLFSRTKSFY

-376 MDSDILIVTDIYPA
+376 MDSDVLIVTDIYPA

-402 VFDAARSAGHKQA
+402 VFNAARSTGHKNV
-415 HYIPELDDL
+415 HYIPDLEDLQAALDD
-424 QDALD
+424 
-429 NIVQEN
+429 IIQEN
-435 DLVITIG
+435 DMVITIG

-454 DHLNSKEV
+454 DHLISQE
-462 AA
+462 AAA

>member
-289 AIGFEMGLDA
+289 AIGFD
-299 KAIIAGIGS
+299 
-308 YGGVRRRF
+308 
-316 EIKGVAND
+316 
-324 VMVVDD
+324 
-330 YAHHP
+330 HP

>member
-1 MMFRK
+1 MFRK

-21 GIAELLMNL
+21 GIAELLLNL
-30 GFTVSGSDLNDS
+30 GFSISGSDLNDS
-42 EIIRNLKTH
+42 EIIRNLRSK
-51 GATIFEGHEAKNVKD
+51 GAMIFEGHHAKNLGD

-75 VPKDNS
+75 VPEDNP
-81 ELIAAHEN
+81 ELIAAREKKV
-89 NIPIIKRAEM
+89 PIIKRAEM

-118 KTSTSSMVGALL
+118 KTSTSSMIGALL
-130 SHADLDPTMVVGGLV
+130 SHAQLDPTLVVGGLV
-145 QNINTNSQLGSGDL
+145 KNIDTNSQLGSGDL

-178 AVITNIEREHMDC
+178 SVITNIEQEHMDC
-191 YDDMDDLFNSFAQFA
+191 YDDLEDLHNSFAQFA
-206 NSVPFYGALVACLDS
+206 NAVPFYGVVLACLDS
-221 PGVQYIIPQVKRPVI
+221 SGVQDIIPKIKRPVI
-236 TYGLSSQAE
+236 TYGLTSQAD
-245 ISAKNIR
+245 ISAKNIQSKESK
-252 PNEMVTTFTLYQN
+252 PTYSLYKQN
-265 NKNCGDVTLH
+265 QKCGKVTLN

-299 KAIIAGIGS
+299 KTIIDGIGS

-316 EIKGVAND
+316 EIKGIAGD

-335 TEVSATLQAARDG
+335 TEVSATLQAARGG

-359 HLFTRTESFY
+359 HLFSRTKSFY

-376 MDSDILIVTDIYPA
+376 MDSDVLIVTDIYPA
-390 REKPIKGVTGKL
+390 REKPIKGITGKL
-402 VFDAARSAGHKQA
+402 VFNAARSTGHKNA
-415 HYIPELDDL
+415 HYIPDLKDL
-424 QDALD
+424 QTTLD
-429 NIVQEN
+429 GIIQEN
-435 DLVITIG
+435 DMVITIG
-442 AGTIWRYGQSYF
+442 AGTIWRYAQSYF
-454 DHLNSKEV
+454 DHLISQE
-462 AA
+462 AAA